1 MVTTETND
9 NSYKQQT
16 PFTMVTR
23 NMDVNTSSY
32 NKTDFSGTTMTA
44 YNCYNNGCLDWC
56 YLSHLLSLT
65 EIIALILVFEGDS
78 YSNII

>member
-44 YNCYNNGCLDWC
+44 YNCYNNGC
-56 YLSHLLSLT
+56 
-65 EIIALILVFEGDS
+65 
-78 YSNII
+78 